1 MPILEIAQRLNTLHQ
16 KSDAQT
22 ILSHTVNDVRL
33 GQAALVSSFGA
44 DSIVLLHMLSKI
56 DRSVPVIFVDTL
68 MLFRETLQYQKE
80 VAASLQLTD
89 VRTVS
94 PSTSVL
100 ISKDVDCLLHQ
111 SKPDVCCSIRK
122 TEPLN
127 KALAGFDSWV
137 TGRKRSQG
145 GVRSDIPFFERDN
158 GKLKVNPLAK
168 WSFEQIRSYI
178 SEHKLPS
185 HPLLATRYTSIGC
198 HPCTTPIASGE
209 TERAGRWRGTD
220 KTECGIHNRL

>member
-1 MPILEIAQRLNTLHQ
+1 V
-16 KSDAQT
+16 D
-22 ILSHTVNDVRL
+22 DVRL
-33 GQAALVSSFGA
+33 GQTALVSSFGA

-68 MLFRETLQYQKE
+68 MLFRETLQYQKD
-80 VAASLQLTD
+80 VAAGLQLTD
-89 VRTVS
+89 VRIVS

-127 KALAGFDSWV
+127 KALTGFDSWI

-145 GVRSDIPFFERDN
+145 GVRSEMPLFERDN
-158 GKLKVNPLAK
+158 RKLKVNPLAN
-168 WSFEQIRSYI
+168 WSFEQVRTYI
-178 SEHKLPS
+178 SENKLPN
-185 HPLLATRYTSIGC
+185 HPLLAKRYTSIGC
-198 HPCTTPIASGE
+198 HPCTTPVAAGE
-209 TERAGRWRGTD
+209 SVRAGRWRGTD
-220 KTECGIHNRL
+220 KTECGIHDRL